1 MESIINGQNAACTN
15 LGKIIDRLK
24 RDDNGGLVEL
34 AKDYLNINLNNS
46 SDKAMLLKAL
56 GQIQNGLSSKNP
68 GNFKAGM
75 GGESSNYDA
84 YVRENGQDVRW
95 LDGVSAMTYEN
106 VIYFNT
112 QAFGKSN
119 CSMDEILVHEEAH
132 ISLYARNKPE
142 YYEVD
147 GCDLTGIPNNEKLIN
162 ADNWR
167 KFYSEAIK

>member
-1 MESIINGQNAACTN
+1 MKERATDLAKFII
-15 LGKIIDRLK
+15 KEEIE
-24 RDDNGGLVEL
+24 EL
-34 AKDYLNINLNNS
+34 AKEYDG
-46 SDKAMLLKAL
+46 KPFKGPTAL
-56 GQIQNGLSSKNP
+56 SFNK
-68 GNFKAGM
+68 
-75 GGESSNYDA
+75 D
-84 YVRENGQDVRW
+84 
-95 LDGVSAMTYEN
+95 EN

-132 ISLYARNKPE
+132 ISLYAGNKPE

-147 GCDLTGIPNNEKLIN
+147 GCDLRKISNNEKLIN